1 VIPLWGKD
9 GKPEISD
16 HGFWE
21 VVGGTGTFKALKG
34 AGTRHTKSVSPT
46 NRCFKLERERLLPQ
60 QPSRLS
66 AAWSPVRKR

>member
-21 VVGGTGTFKALKG
+21 VVGGTGTFKAL
-34 AGTRHTKSVSPT
+34 P
-46 NRCFKLERERLLPQ
+46 LP
-60 QPSRLS
+60 
-66 AAWSPVRKR
+66 KR